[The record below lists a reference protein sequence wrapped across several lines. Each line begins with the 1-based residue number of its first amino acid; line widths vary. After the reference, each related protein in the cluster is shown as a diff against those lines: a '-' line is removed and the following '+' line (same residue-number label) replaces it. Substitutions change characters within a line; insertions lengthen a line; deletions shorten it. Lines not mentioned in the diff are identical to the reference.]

1 MDSDLGE
8 IQVAMPEMIVQ
19 IDFLELVENQSH
31 ICHQNVVRKLAD
43 GHALS
48 SSIGFSWRVGREFEF
63 MPVREH
69 RN

>member
-19 IDFLELVENQSH
+19 IHFLELVENQSH
-31 ICHQNVVRKLAD
+31 IRHQNVVRKLAD

-48 SSIGFSWRVGREFEF
+48 STTQANAALLGTKYHSGVLEDS
-63 MPVREH
+63 
-69 RN
+69 

>member
-19 IDFLELVENQSH
+19 IHFLELVENQSH

-43 GHALS
+43 GPN
-48 SSIGFSWRVGREFEF
+48 GRN
-63 MPVREH
+63 PGAWK
-69 RN
+69 